1 MAGRERRFSL
11 PAILSFNV
19 ELPFLADR
27 NFKNDAVYYKNI
39 SVGYKG
45 EF

>member
-1 MAGRERRFSL
+1 MAGRERRNSL

-19 ELPFLADR
+19 KLPFLADR
-27 NFKNDAVYYKNI
+27 DFKNDVGYAEKI
-39 SVGYKG
+39 SIVYKG